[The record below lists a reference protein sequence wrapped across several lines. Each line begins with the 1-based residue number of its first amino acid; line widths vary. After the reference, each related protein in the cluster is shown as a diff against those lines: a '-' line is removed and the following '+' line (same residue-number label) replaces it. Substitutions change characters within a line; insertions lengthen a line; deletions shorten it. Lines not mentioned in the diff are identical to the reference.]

1 MGSIVGLAV
10 GVPVTCLLYEIWFN
24 FTTFAFGCAGAAVAL
39 SFAESARKIL
49 RAEDVAQL
57 KFQSDRKPLNLSSQ
71 EGSGE
76 GDRSA
81 TGDTK

>member
-1 MGSIVGLAV
+1 M
-10 GVPVTCLLYEIWFN
+10 PPIWN
-24 FTTFAFGCAGAAVAL
+24 LVQLHDLRLCAGAAVAL